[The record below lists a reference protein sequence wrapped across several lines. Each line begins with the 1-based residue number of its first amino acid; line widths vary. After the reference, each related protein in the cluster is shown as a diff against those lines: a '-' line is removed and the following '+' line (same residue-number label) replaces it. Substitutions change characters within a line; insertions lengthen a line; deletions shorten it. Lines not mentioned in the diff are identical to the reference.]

1 MRSLLLG
8 VRTLFTALLRPTCY
22 VLWRFALVYES
33 YTEQLGVADS
43 SGARVCG
50 VKDLLVSRTC
60 FAVAAAVHRCFRCSP
75 PSTSRSDRPT
85 RRPYRRGRRPC
96 CPDVRKGRSA
106 AAWPSPTA
114 SHSTAA
120 SLAPAASVTNVLLL
134 HGFPEFA
141 SIYSGLM
148 AQMASKGWRS
158 LACNQRGYSEGASP
172 ATVDAYSYY
181 HLADD
186 AYAMA
191 EAAGFTHDGG
201 KFHLIGHDHGGFLSW
216 FMAQPTVY
224 GNHLHSLTSLSS
236 PHPMPFSEALFGANA
251 DEEQVVAS
259 QYLTMFCLDDSA
271 SLHNDFWYLALGAT
285 AGSDLGFAFG
295 DATTFQLA
303 LFWYTTVFLLD
314 GIVAMPP
321 VLSAEQILA
330 VDPAAESVA
339 ALRGLFGTS
348 VPWPSQGFAATD
360 TVGNI
365 SVPTLFVC
373 GTADT
378 ALLCTRPYALESAD
392 YVVDASYTYK
402 QERNCLRVRC
412 DQYSCVRSLAFTV
425 NTSAHYHPHVR
436 SSACTRQFVSTLTST
451 RCRLSAAVT
460 TCSRAAAT

>member
-1 MRSLLLG
+1 MLSLLP
-8 VRTLFTALLRPTCY
+8 ALHLAFGSAYTPSLPSWTQA
-22 VLWRFALVYES
+22 VLPGCAQGQECGRLALANGLTFNCRFA
-33 YTEQLGVADS
+33 G
-43 SGARVCG
+43 
-50 VKDLLVSRTC
+50 
-60 FAVAAAVHRCFRCSP
+60 
-75 PSTSRSDRPT
+75 
-85 RRPYRRGRRPC
+85 
-96 CPDVRKGRSA
+96 
-106 AAWPSPTA
+106 
-114 SHSTAA
+114 
-120 SLAPAASVTNVLLL
+120 PAASVTNVLLL

-148 AQMASKGWRS
+148 AQMASQGWRS

-330 VDPAAESVA
+330 VDPAAESVV

-402 QERNCLRVRC
+402 QERC
-412 DQYSCVRSLAFTV
+412 DQYSYVRSLAFTV
-425 NTSAHYHPHVR
+425 IHQLITIHTSAHQHAHVN
-436 SSACTRQFVSTLTST
+436 SSALSRLLSRLLDG
-451 RCRLSAAVT
+451 RLSAAVT

>member
-1 MRSLLLG
+1 MLSLLP
-8 VRTLFTALLRPTCY
+8 ALHLAFGSAYTPSLPSWTQA
-22 VLWRFALVYES
+22 VLPGCAQGEECGRLALANGLTFNCRFA
-33 YTEQLGVADS
+33 G
-43 SGARVCG
+43 
-50 VKDLLVSRTC
+50 
-60 FAVAAAVHRCFRCSP
+60 
-75 PSTSRSDRPT
+75 
-85 RRPYRRGRRPC
+85 
-96 CPDVRKGRSA
+96 
-106 AAWPSPTA
+106 
-114 SHSTAA
+114 
-120 SLAPAASVTNVLLL
+120 PAASVTNVLLL

-412 DQYSCVRSLAFTV
+412 DQYSYVRSLAFTV
-425 NTSAHYHPHVR
+425 IRQLITTHTSAHQHAHVN
-436 SSACTRQFVSTLTST
+436 SSALSRLLDVG
-451 RCRLSAAVT
+451 CRLR
-460 TCSRAAAT
+460 SRLALVRRQHDAR